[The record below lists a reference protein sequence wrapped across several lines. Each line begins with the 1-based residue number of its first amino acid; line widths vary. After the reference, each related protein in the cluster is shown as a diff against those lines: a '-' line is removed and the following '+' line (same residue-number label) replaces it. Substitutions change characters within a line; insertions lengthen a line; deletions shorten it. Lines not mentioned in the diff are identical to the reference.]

1 MLDLGELGIWIAFI
15 DQSVEKF
22 HCFPDAHL
30 VSVSREELFFLVEDE
45 IAGLVSMILAIK
57 LANARRGGLARIA
70 ELVGLLFFGVA
81 SLDEVVPLF
90 QAFERAELSRQCW
103 FHGVHVFVH
112 LF

>member
-22 HCFPDAHL
+22 HCFPDTHL
-30 VSVSREELFFLVEDE
+30 GSVSREELVFLIEDE

-57 LANARRGGLARIA
+57 LANTRRRGLAVIA
-70 ELVGLLFFGVA
+70 EIVRLLFFGVA

-90 QAFERAELSRQCW
+90 QASKRAKLSR
-103 FHGVHVFVH
+103 
-112 LF
+112 